1 MLLFSLFSWTMQA
14 LLLKGRLFLLLPLFS
29 PIAIRGRMKYHRPPF
44 RVPPYPPLSSLSASA
59 HSNPRS
65 HTRERGGTLFRR
77 RHTCT
82 FHPPPSFL
90 CSPYNTMPRKEG
102 GGELLFLFID
112 LLWGIALPPSF
123 LPSPYLLP
131 HYLSLPPPPPTLQ
144 RRVGMEGRT

>member
-65 HTRERGGTLFRR
+65 HTRERGGPSSDVVIPVLSI
-77 RHTCT
+77 
-82 FHPPPSFL
+82 PPSFL